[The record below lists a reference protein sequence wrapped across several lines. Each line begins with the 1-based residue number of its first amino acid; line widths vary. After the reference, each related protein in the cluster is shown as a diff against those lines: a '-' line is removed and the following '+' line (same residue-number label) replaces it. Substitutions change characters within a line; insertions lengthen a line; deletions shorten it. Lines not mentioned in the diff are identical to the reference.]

1 MSTLP
6 GSFTVENDT
15 RKLFLIG
22 VWEGNMK
29 LQIGSGFFEFSEV
42 RKNLRMMLQEEN
54 KKQIGEREKPVDT
67 LPKMT

>member
-1 MSTLP
+1 
-6 GSFTVENDT
+6 
-15 RKLFLIG
+15 
-22 VWEGNMK
+22 MK

-67 LPKMT
+67 LLKMT